1 MDVVQV
7 EPRAV
12 VAAAQAKLLEER
24 RATGAAASF
33 RGAGSTLRQWDALRE
48 HFSAA
53 DSALLRQPR
62 VMRSVNEALLCK
74 EYKRGARDELL
85 SRCDLTVLISL

>member
-1 MDVVQV
+1 ML
-7 EPRAV
+7 
-12 VAAAQAKLLEER
+12 AAAQAKLLEER

-33 RGAGSTLRQWDALRE
+33 RGASSRFRDWDPLKQ

-62 VMRSVNEALLCK
+62 VMRSVNEALLSK
-74 EYKRGARDELL
+74 ERKRDAPHDYL
-85 SRCDLTVLISL
+85 SRWGSSIYTSQLFCMPIPGC

>member
-7 EPRAV
+7 EPRAI

-74 EYKRGARDELL
+74 ESKRGARDELL
-85 SRCDLTVLISL
+85 SR